1 MTFEDIATISRQQLK
16 AILKEAV
23 KREAFNELTGKQAD
37 HSKTRDLRY
46 TGLQLQPYLSSQ
58 RASSIKQK
66 ALFFKFRCRMIDVKD
81 NFKFGKTE
89 LLCKC
94 CHNEVES
101 QHHLLNCPML
111 QDSSLVADLP
121 AYEDLFS
128 EDADKIEK
136 IGKILIEKYEKF
148 KKFTPSA
155 HSAITS
161 EDPSEDNDDNVR
173 ASIGEYSD
181 SLYYCLS
188 SGIGI

>member
-1 MTFEDIATISRQQLK
+1 
-16 AILKEAV
+16 
-23 KREAFNELTGKQAD
+23 
-37 HSKTRDLRY
+37 
-46 TGLQLQPYLSSQ
+46 
-58 RASSIKQK
+58 
-66 ALFFKFRCRMIDVKD
+66 
-81 NFKFGKTE
+81 
-89 LLCKC
+89 
-94 CHNEVES
+94 
-101 QHHLLNCPML
+101 ML

-128 EDADKIEK
+128 EDADKIET

-173 ASIGEYSD
+173 AATGDDSD

>member
-1 MTFEDIATISRQQLK
+1 
-16 AILKEAV
+16 
-23 KREAFNELTGKQAD
+23 
-37 HSKTRDLRY
+37 
-46 TGLQLQPYLSSQ
+46 
-58 RASSIKQK
+58 
-66 ALFFKFRCRMIDVKD
+66 
-81 NFKFGKTE
+81 
-89 LLCKC
+89 
-94 CHNEVES
+94 
-101 QHHLLNCPML
+101 ML